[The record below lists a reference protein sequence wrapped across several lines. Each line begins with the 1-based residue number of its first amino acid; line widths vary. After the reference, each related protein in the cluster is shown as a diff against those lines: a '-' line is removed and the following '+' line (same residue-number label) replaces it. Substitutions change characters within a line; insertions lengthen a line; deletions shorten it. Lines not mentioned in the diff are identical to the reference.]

1 VKSSTHSAPSAGA
14 RRPELLKLIHRRI
27 DEIKPDAANPRRHS
41 KKQIRQIAAS
51 IEAFGFIVPI
61 LIDRDGN
68 IVAGHGR
75 WLAGRDLGFTE
86 VPTLCLDHLTP
97 AQACAFRIADN
108 RLTEIGTWDD
118 RLLAQQLKDLSLLGL
133 DFSVELTGF
142 EMGEI
147 DLRIAAFE
155 EFSETSEDPADAVP
169 EFPGRSPVSKHGDL
183 WLLGRHRV
191 LCGNALEAKAFTALM
206 GEERAAAVFTD
217 APYNVEIDGNASG
230 LGAIHHRPF
239 PMASG
244 EMDRAEFT
252 AFLGQACR
260 NLAAFSSDGAL
271 HYHCMDWRHIDELL
285 AATHDVYD
293 ELKNLC
299 IWVKDNGGMGS
310 LYRSRHELIFV
321 FFKTGSGP
329 HRNNVQLGRFGRN
342 RTNVW
347 CYPGVNSFARSG
359 AEGNLL
365 ALHPTVKPV
374 AMVADAILDCSA
386 RGDIV
391 LDSFL
396 GSGTTVIAAERTGR
410 RCYGMELDPL
420 HVDTGLHRWQTLTGG
435 TARHAVSGRSF
446 DDLAA
451 EVEAVDAV

>member
-61 LIDRDGN
+61 LIDRNGN

-321 FFKTGSGP
+321 FKHGQGS

>member
-1 VKSSTHSAPSAGA
+1 MKSSTHSAPSAGA

-321 FFKTGSGP
+321 FKHGQGS